1 MILVMDVD
9 YRQDKAVVAGVI
21 LRDWQDKAP
30 IKEILANCELVHDY
44 VPGEFYRRELP
55 CLLKLLEQVA
65 LELNAIVI
73 DGYVYL
79 GKERTPGLGRYLYE
93 ALDKQVAV
101 IGVAKNA
108 FKNTPASTKLRRGKS
123 QRPLYVTAAGIDE
136 VDAKGYIQDMHGRDR
151 IPTVL
156 KRVDRL
162 SREAGS

>member
-1 MILVMDVD
+1 M
-9 YRQDKAVVAGVI
+9 
-21 LRDWQDKAP
+21 
-30 IKEILANCELVHDY
+30 
-44 VPGEFYRRELP
+44 
-55 CLLKLLEQVA
+55 
-65 LELNAIVI
+65 I